1 MGIGDSH
8 FSHVFIDEAGQGME
22 PECFV
27 PIAGLLKTTGSQ
39 IGQLVLAGDPKQL
52 GPIIRSPLATMVS
65 EQIDSQRS
73 QLINHTYSLTLFCL
87 KNLLFITH
95 IVSTQRLWLY
105 AISLLVTHAVCLE
118 EQYTSILY

>member
-65 EQIDSQRS
+65 EQIDSQRI
-73 QLINHTYSLTLFCL
+73 QLITQSLKKILFM
-87 KNLLFITH
+87 TH
-95 IVSTQRLWLY
+95 V
-105 AISLLVTHAVCLE
+105 VCK
-118 EQYTSILY
+118 QCR